1 MLLEL
6 FGEFHPFEFKF
17 FGLVGDGLKLV
28 VELACSSSLA
38 SLRSIADTRLEAS

>member
-1 MLLEL
+1 MLLKL

-28 VELACSSSLA
+28 VELA
-38 SLRSIADTRLEAS
+38 